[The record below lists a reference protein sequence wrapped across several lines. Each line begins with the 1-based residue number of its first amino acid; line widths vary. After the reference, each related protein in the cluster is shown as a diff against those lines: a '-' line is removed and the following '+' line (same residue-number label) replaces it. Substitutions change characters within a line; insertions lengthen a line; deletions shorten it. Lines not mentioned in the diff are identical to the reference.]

1 VTDAELMEVFRLIRQ
16 NSDPAVHGLIGALE
30 RMMIT
35 DRMALEAKTAMIQTL
50 DAMLERRQALS

>member
-1 VTDAELMEVFRLIRQ
+1 VTDSELMEVFRLIRQ
-16 NSDPAVHGLIGALE
+16 NSDPAVHSLIGALE

-35 DRMALEAKTAMIQTL
+35 DRMALEAKTAMIQVL